1 MANAA
6 ARDDDDHLIAHDV
19 DVEPVEPNRRVLAGW
34 RNALIVVLAVA
45 YPAFH
50 MAALNGLSIRDLTG
64 IDLPFLPRLPM
75 ETWNF
80 RIVHVAGALI
90 LGFLLFAAVRF
101 RDGDSDA
108 GQGPAG
114 TARLAAAWVAL
125 IAGGVMWN
133 GIDETIRFRETWLF
147 GVPLVAASLAGI
159 VLSWVWPRARGRFAL
174 PDIVLCVAAAAV
186 AAYLI
191 TIYGTLMR
199 NSTGTPFA
207 PIGISLAAVAGTLL
221 IMELTRRMAGM
232 ALVIIAAVFLI
243 YVFAGRF
250 MPGFLKAPAIDWQ
263 RFFSQVY
270 TDAGILGPTTA
281 VSRRPT
287 SSCSSSSPPSCRPRR
302 SATISSTSP
311 SPRRAAR
318 AAARPRWRS
327 SPPA

>member
-125 IAGGVMWN
+125 AAAALVERHRR
-133 GIDETIRFRETWLF
+133 DHLRFRETWL
-147 GVPLVAASLAGI
+147 VRRAAGGRQPGGI
-159 VLSWVWPRARGRFAL
+159 VLSWV
-174 PDIVLCVAAAAV
+174 
-186 AAYLI
+186 
-191 TIYGTLMR
+191 
-199 NSTGTPFA
+199 
-207 PIGISLAAVAGTLL
+207 
-221 IMELTRRMAGM
+221 
-232 ALVIIAAVFLI
+232 
-243 YVFAGRF
+243 
-250 MPGFLKAPAIDWQ
+250 
-263 RFFSQVY
+263 
-270 TDAGILGPTTA
+270 
-281 VSRRPT
+281 
-287 SSCSSSSPPSCRPRR
+287 
-302 SATISSTSP
+302 
-311 SPRRAAR
+311 
-318 AAARPRWRS
+318 
-327 SPPA
+327 